1 MIIGVPKEIKKGEYR
16 VGITPSGVEELRRD
30 KYIILI
36 ETGAG
41 EGSNLSDGEYQEA
54 GGNIVER
61 EKIFQKAEL
70 IVKINP
76 KNAVTLS

>member
-36 ETGAG
+36 EAGAG
-41 EGSNLSDGEYQEA
+41 EGA
-54 GGNIVER
+54 TFPMVNIKKQVEILLKER
-61 EKIFQKAEL
+61 KSSRRRNSL
-70 IVKINP
+70 
-76 KNAVTLS
+76 